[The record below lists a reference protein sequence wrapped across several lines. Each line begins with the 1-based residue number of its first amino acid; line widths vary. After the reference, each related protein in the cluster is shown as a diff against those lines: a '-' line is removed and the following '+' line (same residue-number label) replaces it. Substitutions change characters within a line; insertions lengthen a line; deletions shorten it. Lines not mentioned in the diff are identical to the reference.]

1 MDTKELNANKNNKN
15 NKSNVAGQAAMMAGA
30 AAVGVAGTAVAAE
43 LTGDH
48 DAEPVEE
55 VQEEAAQD
63 AQAETAN
70 DPAAD
75 AAASA
80 AAAQA
85 AAAAAQAAA
94 AQANHGNHG
103 GHGNQGGNEHT
114 EQETVPPITEE
125 NSGQGNGNNG
135 EGGSTGTTGEGGT
148 TGTTGEGG
156 STGTTGSTGEG
167 GTTGTTGTIGTTGT
181 TGEGE
186 GPAPVNPDDVA
197 DAIIAEE
204 EIDPNDIDMAD
215 VVNFEEIGTVYN
227 VDGSSYTA
235 ATFSDPDGNQL
246 VMVDIDGDNT
256 FDVIQDPETGAQL
269 CDSEGN
275 VISPNLTTDDAEIAI
290 DDTTGY
296 LASNDLD
303 SNISGED
310 DASFMNDVIG

>member
-1 MDTKELNANKNNKN
+1 M
-15 NKSNVAGQAAMMAGA
+15 
-30 AAVGVAGTAVAAE
+30 
-43 LTGDH
+43 
-48 DAEPVEE
+48 
-55 VQEEAAQD
+55 
-63 AQAETAN
+63 
-70 DPAAD
+70 
-75 AAASA
+75 
-80 AAAQA
+80 
-85 AAAAAQAAA
+85 
-94 AQANHGNHG
+94 
-103 GHGNQGGNEHT
+103 
-114 EQETVPPITEE
+114 
-125 NSGQGNGNNG
+125 
-135 EGGSTGTTGEGGT
+135 
-148 TGTTGEGG
+148 
-156 STGTTGSTGEG
+156 
-167 GTTGTTGTIGTTGT
+167 
-181 TGEGE
+181 
-186 GPAPVNPDDVA
+186 A